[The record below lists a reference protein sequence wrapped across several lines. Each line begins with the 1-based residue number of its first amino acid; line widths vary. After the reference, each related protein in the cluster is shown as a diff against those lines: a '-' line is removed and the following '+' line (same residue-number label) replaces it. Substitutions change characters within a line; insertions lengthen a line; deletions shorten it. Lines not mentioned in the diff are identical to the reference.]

1 MKVLEFQTQI
11 PTDGTLQLPPDIA
24 AQILGDDPVRVV
36 LVVGESSEDEAWRK
50 LTADRF
56 LAGYAESDAI
66 YDNL

>member
-1 MKVLEFQTQI
+1 MKVLEFQTQM
-11 PTDGTLQLPPDIA
+11 PCDGTLKVPPDIA
-24 AQILGDDPVRVV
+24 AQIPGDDQVRVV
-36 LVVGESSEDEAWRK
+36 LVIGESFEDEAWRK